1 MNITPAIEKYFR
13 SKLPI
18 DQDET
23 IIAVYRRHPVVYFLP
38 VLAAIFT
45 VLIVSGLAYL
55 LVYYNADETAVVPA
69 NYRSL
74 VVLGVGIFSFLVL
87 LFTYIPVWM
96 KMQDRLVLTNESV
109 LQILQTSLFSDKV
122 SQLSLQH
129 VADVTVRAG
138 FWGNMLGFG
147 TLTIETPG
155 EQANYQFSYLPD
167 ANTAAREISEA
178 HENFI
183 AALESGELYD
193 HSHPSQSPRG
203 QQPIMIDPAQY
214 QEFLRYQQQT
224 AANQTQPPADTPP
237 QSPIL

>member
-1 MNITPAIEKYFR
+1 MHITPAIETYFR

-18 DQDET
+18 DRDEK

-38 VLAAIFT
+38 VLIAIITIF
-45 VLIVSGLAYL
+45 IISGLAYL
-55 LVYYNADETAVVPA
+55 LVYYNTDNTAAVPE
-69 NYRSL
+69 NYRGL

-109 LQILQTSLFSDKV
+109 MQVLQTSLFSDKV

-147 TLTIETPG
+147 MLTIETPG
-155 EQANYQFSYLPD
+155 EQANYQFTYLPD

-183 AALESGELYD
+183 AELESGQLYN
-193 HSHPSQSPRG
+193 HSHPTQVQQT

-214 QEFLRYQQQT
+214 QEFLKYQQQID
-224 AANQTQPPADTPP
+224 QKQPPADTSQQTPP
-237 QSPIL
+237 AS

>member
-1 MNITPAIEKYFR
+1 MHITPSIETYFR

-18 DQDET
+18 DQDEK

-38 VLAAIFT
+38 VLVAILT
-45 VLIVSGLAYL
+45 VLIISGLAYL
-55 LVYYNADETAVVPA
+55 LVYYSADSTTAVPE
-69 NYRSL
+69 NYRGL
-74 VVLGVGIFSFLVL
+74 VILGVGIFSFLVL

-109 LQILQTSLFSDKV
+109 MQVLQTSLFSDKV

-147 TLTIETPG
+147 MLTIETPG
-155 EQANYQFSYLPD
+155 EQANYQFTYLPD

-183 AALESGELYD
+183 AELESGQLYN
-193 HSHPSQSPRG
+193 HSHPTQVQQT

-224 AANQTQPPADTPP
+224 NQTRPPADSSQQTPP
-237 QSPIL
+237 VS